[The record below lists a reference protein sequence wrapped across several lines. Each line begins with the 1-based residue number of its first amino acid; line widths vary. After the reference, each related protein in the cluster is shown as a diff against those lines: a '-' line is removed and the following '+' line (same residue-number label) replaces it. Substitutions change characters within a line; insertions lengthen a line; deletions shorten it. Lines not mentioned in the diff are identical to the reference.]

1 MRGVNA
7 EVLRVLRERA
17 PALVLDIP
25 SGGGPIREG
34 AAALGC
40 RVVEV
45 DLFPRDAFRGVVADA
60 CAPLPFRDGSFDAVV
75 SMEGIEHFEDQTA
88 FLRECSR
95 VLRPGGTLVLTTP
108 NILHLGARLSAFLTG
123 QRLLK
128 QGFINEVTTLRG
140 LDGARLYHGHA
151 YLIDVFRLR
160 YILRVTGMRI
170 ERLQTTRLSSSSI
183 LLSPLW
189 PLLWL
194 ATRYALWS
202 GRRRRLRRGRP
213 AAPPDVERD
222 LARLALSRHLLFSK
236 GLVVV
241 AEKPEKGG
249 A

>member
-1 MRGVNA
+1 
-7 EVLRVLRERA
+7 
-17 PALVLDIP
+17 
-25 SGGGPIREG
+25 
-34 AAALGC
+34 
-40 RVVEV
+40 
-45 DLFPRDAFRGVVADA
+45 
-60 CAPLPFRDGSFDAVV
+60 
-75 SMEGIEHFEDQTA
+75 
-88 FLRECSR
+88 
-95 VLRPGGTLVLTTP
+95 
-108 NILHLGARLSAFLTG
+108 
-123 QRLLK
+123 
-128 QGFINEVTTLRG
+128 
-140 LDGARLYHGHA
+140 
-151 YLIDVFRLR
+151 
-160 YILRVTGMRI
+160 MRI
-170 ERLQTTRLSSSSI
+170 DRLQTTRLSSSSV